1 MIQVFRLRAGS
12 VAEAPG
18 AEQSERGI
26 MSITFRDFPLSE
38 AIQRAVAEVGYTEP
52 TPIQA
57 QSIPL
62 ILEGKDVIG
71 RSHTGTGKTAAFGLP
86 AIEMIDP
93 DLEGVQ
99 VLALCPTRE
108 LAMQAAAEVEKFA
121 RYKKGVKVVAV
132 YGGASMEKQIF
143 QLKKGANF
151 VIGTP
156 GRIMDH
162 LRRRTLRLG
171 SLRMVILD
179 EADEMLNMGFRE
191 DIETIL
197 AQAPEERQTVLFSAT
212 MPQPILDITREYQKD
227 PVMVAIGSERSR
239 TAENIEQFY
248 FDCPMGRKMD
258 VLNLLLA
265 KYDPKLSVVF
275 CNTKKMV
282 DELTEYLTNA
292 GYQAVG
298 IHGDMR
304 QSARTQVM
312 ASFKSHRTR
321 ILIATDVAARGI
333 DVENVDAVFNF
344 DIPQDIEFYVHRI
357 GRTARAG
364 KEGKAYTL
372 ISGRRQFYQLRDIM
386 ASTGAK
392 IVQAEIPS
400 ASEIYESRLSQFAA
414 SLAESLAQ
422 PLPEGEAM
430 LHRLTG
436 MGLTAEQVAEAA
448 LERLLAGQRKALP
461 EVQVVSRR
469 GESRDGKQTGVVL
482 SIGRRQR
489 IAPNFIL
496 GAIADATGIPGK
508 QVGKIDIY
516 DDYTV
521 VQLGAED
528 ARLTA
533 ETMATCRING
543 HKTEVR
549 LLTKA
554 DLAGKNAGG
563 RREER
568 RPDKRGGKPYGRV
581 DGNGRRTDT
590 FQKNGKKKSGWENR
604 EGRSHGDHR
613 EGKPSSRRGKKDFRK
628 GQDSRRER

>member
-282 DELTEYLTNA
+282 DELSEYLTNA

-554 DLAGKNAGG
+554 DLAGKNAGS

>member
-1 MIQVFRLRAGS
+1 
-12 VAEAPG
+12 
-18 AEQSERGI
+18 

-282 DELTEYLTNA
+282 DELSEYLTNA

-554 DLAGKNAGG
+554 DLAGKNAGS

-568 RPDKRGGKPYGRV
+568 RSDKRGGKPYGRV
-581 DGNGRRTDT
+581 DGNGHRTDT

-604 EGRSHGDHR
+604 EGRSHGDYR

>member
-93 DLEGVQ
+93 DLDGVQ

-162 LRRRTLRLG
+162 LRRRTLRLC

-197 AQAPEERQTVLFSAT
+197 AQAPEERQTVLVSAT

-282 DELTEYLTNA
+282 DELSEYLTNA

-430 LHRLTG
+430 LHRLSG

-604 EGRSHGDHR
+604 EGRSHGDQR

>member
-282 DELTEYLTNA
+282 DELSEYLTNA

-386 ASTGAK
+386 ASTGAE

-543 HKTEVR
+543 HKTEAR

-604 EGRSHGDHR
+604 EGCSHGDHR
-613 EGKPSSRRGKKDFRK
+613 EGKPSSRRSKKDFRK
-628 GQDSRRER
+628 GQDSCRER

>member
-282 DELTEYLTNA
+282 DELSEYLTNA

-581 DGNGRRTDT
+581 DGNGHRTDT

-604 EGRSHGDHR
+604 EGRSHGDYR

>member
-1 MIQVFRLRAGS
+1 
-12 VAEAPG
+12 
-18 AEQSERGI
+18 

-93 DLEGVQ
+93 ELEGVQ

-282 DELTEYLTNA
+282 DELSEYLTNA

-568 RPDKRGGKPYGRV
+568 CPDKRGGKPYGRV

>member
-1 MIQVFRLRAGS
+1 MIRVFRLRAGS

-282 DELTEYLTNA
+282 DELSEYLTNA

-496 GAIADATGIPGK
+496 SAIADATGIPGK

>member
-108 LAMQAAAEVEKFA
+108 LTMQAAAEVEKFA

-282 DELTEYLTNA
+282 DELSEYLTNA

-400 ASEIYESRLSQFAA
+400 ASAIYESRLSQFAT

-461 EVQVVSRR
+461 EVQVISRR

>member
-1 MIQVFRLRAGS
+1 
-12 VAEAPG
+12 
-18 AEQSERGI
+18 

-265 KYDPKLSVVF
+265 KYDPKLTVVF

-282 DELTEYLTNA
+282 DELSEYLTNA

-372 ISGRRQFYQLRDIM
+372 ISGRRQLYQLRDIM

-496 GAIADATGIPGK
+496 GAIADATGSPGK

-568 RPDKRGGKPYGRV
+568 RPDKRGGKPNGRV

>member
-1 MIQVFRLRAGS
+1 
-12 VAEAPG
+12 
-18 AEQSERGI
+18 

-108 LAMQAAAEVEKFA
+108 LAMQASAEVEKFA

-282 DELTEYLTNA
+282 DELSEYLTNA

>member
-197 AQAPEERQTVLFSAT
+197 AQVPEERQTVLFSAT

-282 DELTEYLTNA
+282 DELSEYLTNA

-628 GQDSRRER
+628 GQDSCRER

>member
-1 MIQVFRLRAGS
+1 MIRVFRLRVGS

-171 SLRMVILD
+171 SLRIVILD

-212 MPQPILDITREYQKD
+212 IPQPILDITREYQKN

-282 DELTEYLTNA
+282 DELSEYLTNA

-448 LERLLAGQRKALP
+448 LERLLAGRRKALP

-554 DLAGKNAGG
+554 DLAGKNAGD

-590 FQKNGKKKSGWENR
+590 FQKSGKKKSGWENR

-613 EGKPSSRRGKKDFRK
+613 EGRSSSRRGKKDFHK

>member
-265 KYDPKLSVVF
+265 KYDPKLSMVF

-282 DELTEYLTNA
+282 DELSEYLTNA

-386 ASTGAK
+386 SSTGAK

>member
-1 MIQVFRLRAGS
+1 MIQVFRLRASS

-282 DELTEYLTNA
+282 DELSEYLTNA

-312 ASFKSHRTR
+312 ASFKSHRTH

>member
-1 MIQVFRLRAGS
+1 
-12 VAEAPG
+12 
-18 AEQSERGI
+18 

-171 SLRMVILD
+171 SLRVVILD

-282 DELTEYLTNA
+282 DELSEYLTNA

-613 EGKPSSRRGKKDFRK
+613 EGKPSSRRSKKDFRK